1 MYAWLTNERLNNLNN
16 WHIRSVYFKFLD
28 VFLSVMSFLGLALR
42 CSSIEY
48 NFTEYMYTSYRPCLD
63 SFVWISVA
71 HGLFSFS
78 HSQIYQ
84 VRHNRQNEMVLRV
97 RMVCFGDLLHAV
109 TSGCLAH
116 SCTLQIQYKHI
127 FEASQLHRHW
137 VQSSICIINGQTA
150 NSSNTNVRSYLLHA
164 AVGFSPQQR
173 NQFEYSYCA
182 TDKITGMMFVRFT
195 MRAVLLLHLYAFDS

>member
-1 MYAWLTNERLNNLNN
+1 MCVSWKWCERKRRKMYAWLTNERQNNLNN

-48 NFTEYMYTSYRPCLD
+48 NFTEYMYASYRPCLD

-71 HGLFSFS
+71 HGVISFW
-78 HSQIYQ
+78 HSQMYQ

-97 RMVCFGDLLHAV
+97 RIVCFGDLLHAV
-109 TSGCLAH
+109 ISGCLAH
-116 SCTLQIQYKHI
+116 SCTIQIQYKHI

-137 VQSSICIINGQTA
+137 VQSSICII
-150 NSSNTNVRSYLLHA
+150 
-164 AVGFSPQQR
+164 
-173 NQFEYSYCA
+173 
-182 TDKITGMMFVRFT
+182 
-195 MRAVLLLHLYAFDS
+195 